1 LVHDPKLV
9 AATDGNHGRA
19 VARTARLLGIAA
31 RVYVPTPVPRVVTER
46 ISAEGALV
54 NVVDDLRLDVPGDQA
69 AVVCLCTEGPLSA

>member
-1 LVHDPKLV
+1 M
-9 AATDGNHGRA
+9 
-19 VARTARLLGIAA
+19 
-31 RVYVPTPVPRVVTER
+31 TER